1 MRHLRLLFI
10 TSSYPLNAEDWRSR
24 FIGDMLTALAATPN
38 TEIRYWG
45 PPGELPG
52 HVTATTSIAERDWLA
67 RLLAQG
73 GLAHLL
79 RTKPLRTLPMAISY
93 LRRLRR
99 AYRRER
105 ANIDLAH
112 VNWLQNILALSATP
126 TPMLITVLGS
136 DYGLLRH
143 QAVCALVRLTLK
155 RSRCIIAPNAGWM
168 ATRLRTEFGDLA
180 EVQPVPFGSS
190 VAVRAL
196 TWVGMLAVTR

>member
-52 HVTATTSIAERDWLA
+52 RVTATTSMAERDWLA
-67 RLLAQG
+67 RLLEQG

-79 RTKPLRTLPMAISY
+79 RTQPLRALPMAITY
-93 LRRLRR
+93 LSRLRR

-105 ANIDLAH
+105 ANIDLVH
-112 VNWLQNILALSATP
+112 VNWLQNTLALSATP

-143 QAVCALVRLTLK
+143 RAVCTLVRFALK

-168 ATRLRTEFGDLA
+168 ATR
-180 EVQPVPFGSS
+180 
-190 VAVRAL
+190 
-196 TWVGMLAVTR
+196 